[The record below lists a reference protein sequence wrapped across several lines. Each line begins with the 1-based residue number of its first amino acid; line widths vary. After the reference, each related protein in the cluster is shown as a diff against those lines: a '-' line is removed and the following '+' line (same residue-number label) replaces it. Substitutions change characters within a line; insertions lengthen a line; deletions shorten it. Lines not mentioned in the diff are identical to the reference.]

1 MFLMSK
7 LVNILFSFFCI
18 CNKNSGKKPKKTK
31 KKHIAQVKRPKE
43 AYDEVRESEILRYM
57 HRYG

>member
-1 MFLMSK
+1 MAK
-7 LVNILFSFFCI
+7 RTD
-18 CNKNSGKKPKKTK
+18 KRKKKTK